1 MAAKTSWRRY
11 GTKLRHS
18 HQDRG
23 VTLDDMTPYSETN
36 ARCYEIVSLKFVLK
50 SIFHIAIFDAIF
62 YKN

>member
-1 MAAKTSWRRY
+1 MY
-11 GTKLRHS
+11 N
-18 HQDRG
+18 QDRG